1 MASEYSVLVWHVSA
15 YPLVGCLNAHRL
27 FRCGYWCVPS
37 GSMVCATIMCHG
49 AVDRVML
56 GCTGC
61 GFPGLLC
68 RSWAVGNFVVSGTVH
83 SGGIVC
89 W

>member
-1 MASEYSVLVWHVSA
+1 
-15 YPLVGCLNAHRL
+15 
-27 FRCGYWCVPS
+27 
-37 GSMVCATIMCHG
+37 MVCATIMCHG
-49 AVDRVML
+49 VVDRVML